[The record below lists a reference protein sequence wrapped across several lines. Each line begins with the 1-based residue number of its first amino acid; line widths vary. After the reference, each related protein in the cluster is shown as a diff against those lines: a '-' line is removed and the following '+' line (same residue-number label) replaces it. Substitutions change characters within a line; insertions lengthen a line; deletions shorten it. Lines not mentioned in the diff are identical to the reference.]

1 MKKQLLVRTSI
12 IFAILYVILG
22 ILQIGIFKYSVEYQQ
37 QDNVKM
43 ASKQLGIRNGELTPE
58 SRELLEKQFL
68 NARIEWDGEVI
79 RSFRGD
85 DDDKVTSRT
94 IEREVAGQT
103 LKVSFPTHEENEI
116 MFTQL
121 IIYTVVVAIIF
132 TIVFWL
138 YQKILRR
145 TLRPLDE
152 LSEQVREL
160 TIDQMGKAVSVKQ
173 APIEVEQLEKAI
185 QKMQQRVQQAFE
197 KEKET
202 KKVLEQFV
210 SDASHELKTPLTSI
224 RGFTEVLLRSNFENV
239 QQVEDSVTQIHLQT
253 ERMSALIERLL
264 QLSRLDRQEPLQLE
278 MISFNELVEDL
289 MPVLE
294 VLGEKREM
302 NYVLQSEQ
310 SQQMDVMKMQ
320 QVVMNLV
327 QNAIRYS
334 DDGSKITI
342 KAYGTK
348 LEVIDEGRGIEQEK
362 LPYIF
367 RRFYRVDTDR
377 ARSTGGEGLG
387 LAIAKEI
394 VEQHGG
400 TIQVTSTVNVGSCF
414 TITLPKE

>member
-43 ASKQLGIRNGELTPE
+43 ASKQLDIRNGELTPE

-94 IEREVAGQT
+94 IERDVAGQT

-121 IIYTVVVAIIF
+121 IIYTVVVAIVF

-145 TLRPLDE
+145 TLCPLDE

-302 NYVLQSEQ
+302 NYVLQSAQ

-334 DDGSKITI
+334 EDGSKITI

>member
-43 ASKQLGIRNGELTPE
+43 ASKQLDIRNGELTPE

-94 IEREVAGQT
+94 IERDVAGQT

-121 IIYTVVVAIIF
+121 IIYTVVVAIVF

-145 TLRPLDE
+145 TLHPLDE

-302 NYVLQSEQ
+302 NYVLQSAQ

-334 DDGSKITI
+334 DGGSKITI

>member
-1 MKKQLLVRTSI
+1 
-12 IFAILYVILG
+12 
-22 ILQIGIFKYSVEYQQ
+22 
-37 QDNVKM
+37 
-43 ASKQLGIRNGELTPE
+43 
-58 SRELLEKQFL
+58 
-68 NARIEWDGEVI
+68 
-79 RSFRGD
+79 
-85 DDDKVTSRT
+85 
-94 IEREVAGQT
+94 
-103 LKVSFPTHEENEI
+103 

-173 APIEVEQLEKAI
+173 APIEVEQLESAI

-239 QQVEDSVTQIHLQT
+239 QQVEDSVAQIHLQT

-264 QLSRLDRQEPLQLE
+264 QLSRLDRKEALQLE

-302 NYVLQSEQ
+302 NYVLQSAQ